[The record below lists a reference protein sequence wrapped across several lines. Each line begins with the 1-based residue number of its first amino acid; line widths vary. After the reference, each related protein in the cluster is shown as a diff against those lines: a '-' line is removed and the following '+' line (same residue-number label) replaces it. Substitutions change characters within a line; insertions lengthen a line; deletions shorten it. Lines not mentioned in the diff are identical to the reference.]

1 MYHHNWHLWYQP
13 QPLPPLPP
21 LLVPP
26 HPPLQP
32 LIPVF
37 PPPPPA
43 PPQPL
48 LIPLAPPLP
57 QRLPLPPPPPPPRP
71 APPPAESVMGDYI
84 VTKTTP
90 MPVHLLGGCNR
101 EAQRAHL
108 LADML
113 ESLRQAVSESL
124 HTHMVA
130 VGIELRQTC
139 RLLRELTERAH
150 VHERRVPVA
159 LDYVQV
165 LLPCLMRT
173 LTDMWQYIEDKT
185 MPRDTRWR
193 KMYNDLTNEGGMPL
207 HQRFLTYN
215 NFLYLLNQMVAGSP
229 HFDLHALERFQ
240 EKILSLRVK
249 MGINKLPARI
259 GPPPEQALVQ
269 ISARGQTTN
278 HWAKHVYKRSLA
290 SRTPLEGK
298 KRESV
303 VHTRNGHASELSYP
317 QGTELL
323 FRSVFDN
330 ENVSMSFYLIPT
342 YTSAKTA
349 KRAPFIVGCHYRDG
363 FPKSSKQGVHELC
376 IRKSGGRGLV
386 LTGWDDRKNRPSPWA
401 ALAFNTWEE
410 MVLFYCSFLSLKV
423 SSPLMMSLQPDEWK
437 LEGEHKMFQAMIIED
452 GAEHSLQVL
461 EDSNCGGLRLLTEVS
476 RGDQQYRPI
485 WTAFVTHQ
493 CQSST
498 WLEIISQNVLWVKEL
513 QLYVF
518 STRYREEN
526 MRQNKYG
533 AFEIH
538 FKQPA
543 AAARFARCFLPPPSP
558 PASVMHPEDIEERSE
573 SRESRLAASVDS
585 TRSGSLP
592 PLHGPP

>member
-1 MYHHNWHLWYQP
+1 MYHHNWQFWYQP
-13 QPLPPLPP
+13 QPLPPV
-21 LLVPP
+21 LVQP

-37 PPPPPA
+37 PPPQ

-48 LIPLAPPLP
+48 LIPIAPPPP

-71 APPPAESVMGDYI
+71 APLPPQSVMGDYI
-84 VTKTTP
+84 VTKAS
-90 MPVHLLGGCNR
+90 PVHLLGGCNR

-113 ESLRQAVSESL
+113 ESLRQAVPESL
-124 HTHMVA
+124 HTHMAA

-139 RLLRELTERAH
+139 RLLRELTERSH
-150 VHERRVPVA
+150 VHQRRVPVA

-173 LTDMWQYIEDKT
+173 LADMWQYIEDKA
-185 MPRDTRWR
+185 MSREMRWR
-193 KMYNDLTNEGGMPL
+193 KMYSDLTKEGDMPL
-207 HQRFLTYN
+207 HQRFLTFN
-215 NFLYLLNQMVAGSP
+215 SFLHLLNQMVAGTP
-229 HFDLHALERFQ
+229 FFDLHALNRFQ

-249 MGINKLPARI
+249 MGIKQLPARI

-269 ISARGQTTN
+269 ISVRGQTTN
-278 HWAKHVYKRSLA
+278 HWATQVYKQSLA

-303 VHTRNGHASELSYP
+303 VHTRSTHASELSFP
-317 QGTELL
+317 PGTELL
-323 FRSVFDN
+323 FRRVFDN
-330 ENVSMSFYLIPT
+330 ENVSMSFYLMPT
-342 YTSAKTA
+342 YNPAKPT

-363 FPKSSKQGVHELC
+363 CPKSSRQGVHELC
-376 IRKSGGRGLV
+376 IKRSGGRGLI
-386 LTGWDDRKNRPSPWA
+386 LTGWDDRKNRPQPWA

-410 MVLFYCSFLSLKV
+410 LVLFYCSFLSLKV
-423 SSPLMMSLQPDEWK
+423 SSPLMMSLQPDEWN
-437 LEGEHKMFQAMIIED
+437 LDGEHRMFQAMIIED
-452 GAEHSLQVL
+452 GVEHSLQVL
-461 EDSNCGGLRLLTEVS
+461 EDMNCGGLRLLSEIS
-476 RGDQQYRPI
+476 NGDQQYRPV

-493 CQSST
+493 CQSPS
-498 WLEIISQNVLWVKEL
+498 WLDIVSQNVVWLREV

-526 MRQNKYG
+526 MRRNKYG

-538 FKQPA
+538 FKQPVA
-543 AAARFARCFLPPPSP
+543 ASRFARCLLPPPPP
-558 PASVMHPEDIEERSE
+558 PASVMHPEEIDERSE
-573 SRESRLAASVDS
+573 SRAAPSVDS
-585 TRSGSLP
+585 TRSESLP
-592 PLHGPP
+592 SLHGPP

>member
-1 MYHHNWHLWYQP
+1 MYHPNWQLWYQP

-21 LLVPP
+21 LLAQPR
-26 HPPLQP
+26 PPLQP

-37 PPPPPA
+37 PPPQ

-48 LIPLAPPLP
+48 LMPSAPPLP
-57 QRLPLPPPPPPPRP
+57 QRLPLPPRQPPLS
-71 APPPAESVMGDYI
+71 APPTPQSVMGDYI
-84 VTKTTP
+84 VTKVTP

-101 EAQRAHL
+101 EAQRAYL

-113 ESLRQAVSESL
+113 EDLRQAVSESL
-124 HTHMVA
+124 HTHMAA

-150 VHERRVPVA
+150 VHERRVPVV
-159 LDYVQV
+159 LDYIQV

-173 LTDMWQYIEDKT
+173 LTDMWKYLEDRT
-185 MPRDTRWR
+185 MPRETRWR
-193 KMYNDLTNEGGMPL
+193 KMYNDLTKEGDMPL

-215 NFLYLLNQMVAGSP
+215 NFLHLLTQMVACSP
-229 HFDLHALERFQ
+229 LFDLHALDRFQ

-249 MGINKLPARI
+249 MGINKPPARI

-278 HWAKHVYKRSLA
+278 HWATQVYKRSLA
-290 SRTPLEGK
+290 SRTPLEGIR
-298 KRESV
+298 RESV
-303 VHTRNGHASELSYP
+303 VHTRPAHASDLSFP
-317 QGTELL
+317 PGTELL
-323 FRSVFDN
+323 FRRVFDN
-330 ENVSMSFYLIPT
+330 GNVSMSFYLIPT
-342 YTSAKTA
+342 HIPAKPV
-349 KRAPFIVGCHYRDG
+349 KRAPYIVGCHYRDG
-363 FPKSSKQGVHELC
+363 FPKSSRQGVHELC

-386 LTGWDDRKNRPSPWA
+386 LTGWDDRKNRPQPWA

-423 SSPLMMSLQPDEWK
+423 SSPLMIGLQPDEWK
-437 LEGEHKMFQAMIIED
+437 LGGEYTSFQAIIIED
-452 GAEHSLQVL
+452 GVEHSLQVL
-461 EDSNCGGLRLLTEVS
+461 EDANCGGLRLLTEAS
-476 RGDQQYRPI
+476 HGDQKYRPI

-493 CQSST
+493 CQSHS
-498 WLEIISQNVLWVKEL
+498 WLDIVSQNVVWLREL

-518 STRYREEN
+518 SSRYREEN

-538 FKQPA
+538 FKQPVA
-543 AAARFARCFLPPPSP
+543 ASKFASCLRPPPPP
-558 PASVMHPEDIEERSE
+558 PASVMHPEDIDERSE
-573 SRESRLAASVDS
+573 SRAAPSVDS
-585 TRSGSLP
+585 TRSESLP
-592 PLHGPP
+592 PLRGPP